1 MVSDDR
7 RAAEETQA
15 RLLHALGD
23 AVRNAGK
30 AKPVFRDAQDLL
42 RHLGDLTDAELRLLF
57 WSISGLSIPNA
68 SKRAGFSFQRGY
80 QLRESI
86 MRKHPEFKGV
96 IG

>member
-1 MVSDDR
+1 M
-7 RAAEETQA
+7 
-15 RLLHALGD
+15 
-23 AVRNAGK
+23 
-30 AKPVFRDAQDLL
+30 FRDAQDLL